1 MHASVSNPCP
11 SPITC
16 DGYVKWV
23 GRIGSEDSRVSSS
36 RRCKTSN
43 CLIANIACSSVEIN
57 SICNLTINVGG
68 YGIYSRSCVLNH
80 DIRPRVSTNTCRY
93 SSSIARSGCCWLP
106 KGSSTK
112 ATAPPRSCGSINT
125 TLTIR

>member
-16 DGYVKWV
+16 DRNVIWV
-23 GRIGSEDSRVSSS
+23 CWIGSEDSRITGS

-43 CLIANIACSSVEIN
+43 CLIANIARSSVEVD
-57 SICNLTINVGG
+57 SICNLTINVSR
-68 YGIYSRSCVLNH
+68 YGIYGRSCVLNH
-80 DIRPRVSTNTCRY
+80 NVCPRVSTNTCRY
-93 SSSIARSGCCWLP
+93 SSSIGRSGCCWLP

-112 ATAPPRSCGSINT
+112 VTAPPRSCGSINT
-125 TLTIR
+125 TLTFR